1 MNICNKPSNKTA
13 PEKSEW
19 TISDKSSGPS
29 PEICGQRSRRNG
41 WSWPPH
47 PFQIVAWLL
56 YLFFA
61 LIGFGILVPLL
72 PHPWVPA
79 GYVCMGI
86 VFLCH
91 LVVHLTAVSIDPADA
106 NVRDKSYAGPLP
118 IFNRSQHAHVIEDLH
133 CNLCD
138 VDVSSRSK
146 HCSACNKCVCGFDHH
161 CKWLNNCVG
170 ERNYWLFL
178 NSVVSALLGVLLV
191 VLIAFYIFVEFF
203 INPMRLRTNKHFEV
217 LKNHTDVWFV
227 FLPAAPVETQAPAIL
242 ALAALLIL
250 LGLLSVVLL
259 GHLLCFHIY
268 LIWHKLTTYEYIVQQ
283 RPPKEVKETQKE
295 PKMRPMQEVEFYVRS
310 FSYTNSEPQPEGL
323 AVAASKTDHS
333 SLFVTSAEAALPSK
347 PDTPVLPPKIQPQKR
362 KKKKRKVYKVPALVA
377 SDKSQSCPPPR
388 PGLPAPHP
396 ELPEAGA
403 ASSSSHSSNSS
414 LHLPMPAF
422 LGPASSVQ
430 AAGPPAEYHSES
442 AESMEEIP
450 VAQTR
455 LGSSTAAEAGRP
467 APYSSLGL
475 SRHHLPQAP
484 NLGKSCPEIRDY
496 EQELEIV
503 AKVTTV
509 FVSQSSGEPPG
520 PSRGQQ
526 CSGARLDPRP
536 EVSMAEHP
544 DVEGLEESFRKFA
557 IHGDTKATGQEMNG
571 KNWAKLCKDC
581 KVADGKNVTGT
592 DVDIVFSKVKGKTAR
607 VINYEEFK
615 KALEELAAK
624 RFKGKPKEEAF
635 NAICKLVA
643 GKERQ
648 RGAL

>member
-1 MNICNKPSNKTA
+1 MRWGPWARGRGGRGDGDRAQRPPRPGGPDAPRPYPGGEGPGPREKMNICNKPSNKTA

-19 TISDKSSGPS
+19 IPSDQGSGPS
-29 PEICGQRSRRNG
+29 PELCGQRSRRNG

-61 LIGFGILVPLL
+61 LIGFGILIPLL
-72 PHPWVPA
+72 PHQWVPA

-86 VFLCH
+86 VFICH

-106 NVRDKSYAGPLP
+106 SVREKSYTGPLP

-242 ALAALLIL
+242 VLAALLIL

-283 RPPKEVKETQKE
+283 RPPRETKEPPKE
-295 PKMRPMQEVEFYVRS
+295 PKMQPIQEVEFYVRS
-310 FSYTNSEPQPEGL
+310 FSYTNSELQAEGL
-323 AVAASKTDHS
+323 AGAASKKDAEPT
-333 SLFVTSAEAALPSK
+333 LPTS
-347 PDTPVLPPKIQPQKR
+347 PDATPGLPPKIQPQ

-377 SDKSQSCPPPR
+377 GDKTQGHPLPQPR
-388 PGLPAPHP
+388 LPAPCP
-396 ELPEAGA
+396 ELPEVGA
-403 ASSSSHSSNSS
+403 MTSSAHSSNSS
-414 LHLPMPAF
+414 LHLPVPVF
-422 LGPASSVQ
+422 LVPDSSVQ
-430 AAGPPAEYHSES
+430 AAGPPADYHSES

-455 LGSSTAAEAGRP
+455 LGSSTPAEGHSCPDGMTLQEMRWTRAGRP
-467 APYSSLGL
+467 RERVPSSSSSSSRRSSPSQQQQRGL
-475 SRHHLPQAP
+475 AISTQ
-484 NLGKSCPEIRDY
+484 K
-496 EQELEIV
+496 
-503 AKVTTV
+503 
-509 FVSQSSGEPPG
+509 
-520 PSRGQQ
+520 
-526 CSGARLDPRP
+526 DPRQVEEMCHSLRKKSDLAPPWGP
-536 EVSMAEHP
+536 E
-544 DVEGLEESFRKFA
+544 
-557 IHGDTKATGQEMNG
+557 TKSQPPASP
-571 KNWAKLCKDC
+571 L
-581 KVADGKNVTGT
+581 
-592 DVDIVFSKVKGKTAR
+592 
-607 VINYEEFK
+607 
-615 KALEELAAK
+615 
-624 RFKGKPKEEAF
+624 
-635 NAICKLVA
+635 
-643 GKERQ
+643 
-648 RGAL
+648 